1 MRNYHIGIICLRKEE
16 DDVGVMHLDELQR
29 SARTTLSAS
38 SRILLAGWKLLHKEY
53 KFEGQ
58 VPFMSRLEIIQ
69 SLIDNIPVLSVSGKI
84 DAVTSRDLESALIGL
99 MDQNKKFLV
108 VNMEKVEFLSSS
120 GLRVLMASLNRLKH
134 KDGDLKLAALQ
145 PFVKEVFVLT
155 GANRFFSI
163 YPSQGEAIE
172 SLRS

>member
-1 MRNYHIGIICLRKEE
+1 
-16 DDVGVMHLDELQR
+16 
-29 SARTTLSAS
+29 
-38 SRILLAGWKLLHKEY
+38 
-53 KFEGQ
+53 
-58 VPFMSRLEIIQ
+58 MSRLEIIQ

-99 MDQNKKFLV
+99 IDQNKKFLV
-108 VNMEKVEFLSSS
+108 VDMGKVEFLSSS

-134 KDGDLKLAALQ
+134 KEGDLKLAALQ
-145 PFVKEVFVLT
+145 PFVKDVFVLT

>member
-1 MRNYHIGIICLRKEE
+1 MKIIKL
-16 DDVGVMHLDELQR
+16 MN
-29 SARTTLSAS
+29 SSAS
-38 SRILLAGWKLLHKEY
+38 RESFRPERNLLHKEY
-53 KFEGQ
+53 KSEGQ
-58 VPFMSRLEIIQ
+58 AHTVRQMEIIQ
-69 SLIDNIPVLSVSGKI
+69 SLGDNIHVLSVSGKI

-99 MDQNKKFLV
+99 MDQNKKILV
-108 VNMEKVEFLSSS
+108 VDMEKVEFLSSS

-134 KDGDLKLAALQ
+134 EDGDLKLAALQ
-145 PFVKEVFVLT
+145 PFVKDVFVLT

>member
-1 MRNYHIGIICLRKEE
+1 MN
-16 DDVGVMHLDELQR
+16 Q
-29 SARTTLSAS
+29 
-38 SRILLAGWKLLHKEY
+38 
-53 KFEGQ
+53 
-58 VPFMSRLEIIQ
+58 LEIIQ
-69 SLIDNIPVLSVSGKI
+69 SLIDNIPVLSLSGKI
-84 DAVTSRDLESALIGL
+84 DAVTSKDLESALIGL

-134 KDGDLKLAALQ
+134 IDGDLKLAALQ

-163 YPSQGEAIE
+163 YPDQREAIE